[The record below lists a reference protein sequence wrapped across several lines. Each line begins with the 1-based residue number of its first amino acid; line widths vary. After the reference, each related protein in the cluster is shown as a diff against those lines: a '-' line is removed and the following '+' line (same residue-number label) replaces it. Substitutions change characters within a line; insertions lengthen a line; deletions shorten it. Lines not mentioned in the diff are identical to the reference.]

1 MKLKSEINFSL
12 FFGEISFFLRIREC
26 RKKEI
31 MKMEKLDVEF
41 ELFRKRVYNLEIRS
55 FYLLLLNRGCDIE
68 TLRALFSD
76 VDEKLALKMDG
87 MFYRAQ
93 SDQVQEVLEK
103 VIKQEKTNA
112 RMDCFD
118 KLFEKGMDIF
128 EVLELI
134 GISQNDIELINDAAY
149 VWQDKHL

>member
-1 MKLKSEINFSL
+1 
-12 FFGEISFFLRIREC
+12 
-26 RKKEI
+26 
-31 MKMEKLDVEF
+31 MEKLDVEF
-41 ELFRKRVYNLEIRS
+41 EQFRKRVYNLEIRS

>member
-1 MKLKSEINFSL
+1 
-12 FFGEISFFLRIREC
+12 
-26 RKKEI
+26 
-31 MKMEKLDVEF
+31 MEKLDVEF

-103 VIKQEKTNA
+103 VIIQEKTNA

>member
-1 MKLKSEINFSL
+1 
-12 FFGEISFFLRIREC
+12 
-26 RKKEI
+26 
-31 MKMEKLDVEF
+31 MEKLDVEF

-55 FYLLLLNRGCDIE
+55 FYLLLLNRGCDIK
-68 TLRALFSD
+68 TLKALFSD

-93 SDQVQEVLEK
+93 SDRVQEVLEK

>member
-1 MKLKSEINFSL
+1 
-12 FFGEISFFLRIREC
+12 
-26 RKKEI
+26 

-93 SDQVQEVLEK
+93 SDQVHEVLEK

>member
-1 MKLKSEINFSL
+1 
-12 FFGEISFFLRIREC
+12 
-26 RKKEI
+26 
-31 MKMEKLDVEF
+31 MEKLDVEF

-134 GISQNDIELINDAAY
+134 GISQNDIELINAAAY

>member
-1 MKLKSEINFSL
+1 
-12 FFGEISFFLRIREC
+12 
-26 RKKEI
+26 
-31 MKMEKLDVEF
+31 MEKLDVEF
-41 ELFRKRVYNLEIRS
+41 ELFRKRVYNLQIRD

-68 TLRALFSD
+68 TLRALFLD

-93 SDQVQEVLEK
+93 SDRVQEVLER

-134 GISQNDIELINDAAY
+134 GISQNDIELINSAAY
-149 VWQDKHL
+149 VWQYKHL

>member
-1 MKLKSEINFSL
+1 
-12 FFGEISFFLRIREC
+12 
-26 RKKEI
+26 
-31 MKMEKLDVEF
+31 MEKLDVEF

-68 TLRALFSD
+68 TLKALFSD

>member
-1 MKLKSEINFSL
+1 
-12 FFGEISFFLRIREC
+12 
-26 RKKEI
+26 
-31 MKMEKLDVEF
+31 MEKLDVEF

-76 VDEKLALKMDG
+76 VDEKIALKMDG

>member
-1 MKLKSEINFSL
+1 
-12 FFGEISFFLRIREC
+12 
-26 RKKEI
+26 
-31 MKMEKLDVEF
+31 MEKLDVEF

-149 VWQDKHL
+149 VWQDMHL

>member
-1 MKLKSEINFSL
+1 MCMRAVT
-12 FFGEISFFLRIREC
+12 G
-26 RKKEI
+26 KEDAMIVASDGI
-31 MKMEKLDVEF
+31 M
-41 ELFRKRVYNLEIRS
+41 IRS

>member
-1 MKLKSEINFSL
+1 
-12 FFGEISFFLRIREC
+12 
-26 RKKEI
+26 
-31 MKMEKLDVEF
+31 MEKLDVEF

-76 VDEKLALKMDG
+76 VDEKLALKIDG